1 MLLATPASRAG
12 GAESGMLPLLLAK
25 PPPAA
30 PALCSARWRCWECCS
45 HPECWSSWCPMPPR
59 RRARCARLCCR
70 MCQNTN
76 GGALVPR
83 ARCTALIYAM
93 YPRCAGGMR
102 TQLALPPS
110 RTGAWHP
117 RPCLRSPLQV
127 DLAEALRSSAPP
139 SSASSGRRSSPRPPG
154 GALTPSTVPSSL
166 RSSLE
171 GVGDGHSGSLSGMPR
186 GSPLPPAERAQHAA
200 PQHVC
205 VTTLRASQ
213 SAAHVSPFAE
223 AAAAAAAS
231 GAMSPV
237 PAGGLSPAGGLRTT
251 PSRGGS
257 VASAVLRQV
266 CHQQR

>member
-1 MLLATPASRAG
+1 
-12 GAESGMLPLLLAK
+12 MLPACSLLLAK
-25 PPPAA
+25 PPPYC
-30 PALCSARWRCWECCS
+30 PCHVQCSLE
-45 HPECWSSWCPMPPR
+45 MLGVLFPPR
-59 RRARCARLCCR
+59 VLEQLVSNAAKKTGQVCAVVLQDVPEHNR
-70 MCQNTN
+70 N